1 MYLVVYVVQYKNGG
15 VIWTNYFCIIV
26 IVWAVK
32 RDLYSLN
39 NSIK

>member
-1 MYLVVYVVQYKNGG
+1 MLYNIKMVG